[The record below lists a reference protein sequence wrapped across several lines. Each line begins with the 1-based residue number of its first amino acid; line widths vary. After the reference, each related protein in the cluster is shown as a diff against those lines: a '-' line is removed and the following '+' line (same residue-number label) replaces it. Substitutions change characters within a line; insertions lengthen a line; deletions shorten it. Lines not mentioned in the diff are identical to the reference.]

1 MTSKGISLC
10 LMAKSDLITSFL
22 NERKYSMFFCFL
34 GKTALKRLFS
44 LDKWRN
50 CTNFVLEKR
59 QTGAFVV

>member
-1 MTSKGISLC
+1 
-10 LMAKSDLITSFL
+10 
-22 NERKYSMFFCFL
+22 MFFFVFL
-34 GKTALKRLFS
+34 EKRHKKRLFS